1 MGKTA
6 DMLGALNYIRHIPII
21 IIQGQYNGTYTMSY
35 LHNLFKG
42 FIAYYPINCNIVYVD
57 VLNTYTFKFHG
68 IGFLQ

>member
-6 DMLGALNYIRHIPII
+6 DMLGALNYIRHTPII

-42 FIAYYPINCNIVYVD
+42 FYVD